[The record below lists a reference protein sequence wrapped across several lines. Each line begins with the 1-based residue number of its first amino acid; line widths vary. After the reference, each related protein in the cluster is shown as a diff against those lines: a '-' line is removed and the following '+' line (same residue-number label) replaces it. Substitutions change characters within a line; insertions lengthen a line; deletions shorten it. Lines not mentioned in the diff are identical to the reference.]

1 MKRSMRSILCLEN
14 LSSESAGLFE
24 RQIQYEE
31 LVSRENVGHW
41 SYKIILDTIQGLRKR
56 SQGGQTVNRKSMID
70 SFRSV
75 KK

>member
-1 MKRSMRSILCLEN
+1 MFRKP
-14 LSSESAGLFE
+14 GLFE
-24 RQIQYEE
+24 RQIQYE
-31 LVSRENVGHW
+31 VPFYRVGFPRKYVFNIQKTWGHW
-41 SYKIILDTIQGLRKR
+41 SYKIILDTIQDLRKL